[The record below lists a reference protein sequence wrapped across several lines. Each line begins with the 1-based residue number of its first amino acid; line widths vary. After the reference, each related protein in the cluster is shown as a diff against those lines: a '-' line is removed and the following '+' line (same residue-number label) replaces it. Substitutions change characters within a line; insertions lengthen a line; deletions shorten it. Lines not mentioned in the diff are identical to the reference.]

1 MNLKLIRNFAIISHI
16 DHGKSTLSDRL
27 MEETKTVSDREMT
40 PQLLDSMGVEQA
52 HGVTVKSRTVQNTYR
67 AKDGQDYQLNLID
80 TPGHVDFNYEV
91 TKSLSAT
98 DGVILLVDATQGVQ
112 AQTVA
117 NWRLAHEL
125 GLPILPVLNKID
137 AASAQIDESEE
148 QIRQLD
154 PSLVNRKIYH
164 ISAKTGLGVADLLE
178 AIVHELPAPVGE
190 ESSPLK
196 ALVFDSEYDAFQG
209 VIAQVRVIDG
219 TLKKGA
225 ALQLM
230 ANGQKLLAKE
240 VGIYRPNR
248 VPVDEL
254 TAGEVGYVV
263 TGIKDPKQ
271 VTVGDTLTSQSQ
283 PAKTALPGYQQSQPV
298 VYAGIYPVDDYNAL
312 QEALQKLALNDTSLV
327 LTDDQSEAMG
337 PGFRAGFLGIFHL
350 QIIKERLETEF
361 GIEVVVTAPNVSYR
375 VQVAQKGQDIQTVEV
390 NNPTKFPDF
399 DQILAVEEPVVKA
412 TIMTPNDS
420 VNQLMKLADDYR
432 GIFMDMGNQGDYV
445 RLVYQMPLSE
455 IAYDFFN
462 QLKSLSHGYASFS
475 TETIGYQEAD
485 LVKVDVQIN
494 YAKVDAL
501 AFVTHRSRVAGQT
514 QQLVHELK
522 MTIPRRLY
530 PMPVQALVE
539 GRVVARVDVPPL
551 RKNAAVN
558 GQARSV
564 SKKQALLR
572 RQSANKRQAAQSDI
586 ELPQAVFNALLSLK

>member
-40 PQLLDSMGVEQA
+40 LQLLDSMGVEQA

-154 PSLVNRKIYH
+154 PALAERKIYH
-164 ISAKTGLGVADLLE
+164 ISAKTGLGIADLLE
-178 AIVHELPAPVGE
+178 AIVHELPAPVGD

-230 ANGQKLLAKE
+230 ANGQKLLSKE

-271 VTVGDTLTSQSQ
+271 VTVGDTLTSQHQ
-283 PAKTALPGYQQSQPV
+283 PTKTALPGYQQSQPV
-298 VYAGIYPVDDYNAL
+298 VYAGIYPADDYNAL

-327 LTDDQSEAMG
+327 LTDEQSEAMG

-350 QIIKERLETEF
+350 T
-361 GIEVVVTAPNVSYR
+361 N
-375 VQVAQKGQDIQTVEV
+375 
-390 NNPTKFPDF
+390 
-399 DQILAVEEPVVKA
+399 
-412 TIMTPNDS
+412 
-420 VNQLMKLADDYR
+420 
-432 GIFMDMGNQGDYV
+432 
-445 RLVYQMPLSE
+445 
-455 IAYDFFN
+455 
-462 QLKSLSHGYASFS
+462 H
-475 TETIGYQEAD
+475 
-485 LVKVDVQIN
+485 
-494 YAKVDAL
+494 
-501 AFVTHRSRVAGQT
+501 
-514 QQLVHELK
+514 
-522 MTIPRRLY
+522 
-530 PMPVQALVE
+530 
-539 GRVVARVDVPPL
+539 
-551 RKNAAVN
+551 
-558 GQARSV
+558 
-564 SKKQALLR
+564 
-572 RQSANKRQAAQSDI
+572 
-586 ELPQAVFNALLSLK
+586 

>member
-1 MNLKLIRNFAIISHI
+1 MKQEFIRNFAIISHI

-27 MEETKTVSDREMT
+27 MEATKTVSDREKA

-52 HGVTVKSRTVQNTYR
+52 HGVTVKSRTVQNHYLGN
-67 AKDGQDYQLNLID
+67 DGHEYQLNLID

-117 NWRLAHEL
+117 NWRLAHDL

-137 AASAQIDESEE
+137 SASAQIEE
-148 QIRQLD
+148 TEQQIIDLD
-154 PSLVNRKIYH
+154 PSLAAQEIYH
-164 ISAKTGLGVADLLE
+164 VSAKTGLGISELLE
-178 AIVHELPAPVGE
+178 AIVHELPAPTGDE
-190 ESSPLK
+190 KAPLK
-196 ALVFDSEYDAFQG
+196 ALVFDSEYDAFKG

-219 TLKKGA
+219 SLTKGNS
-225 ALQLM
+225 LVLM

-240 VGIYRPNR
+240 VGVYRPDR
-248 VPVDEL
+248 VPADGL
-254 TAGEVGYVV
+254 GAGEVGYVV

-271 VTVGDTLTSQSQ
+271 VTVGDTLTSQQ
-283 PAKTALPGYQQSQPV
+283 APTKAPLPGYQKSQPV
-298 VYAGIYPVDDYNAL
+298 VYAGIYPVGDYKVL

-361 GIEVVVTAPNVSYR
+361 GVEVVVTAPNVSYK
-375 VQVAQKGQDIQTVEV
+375 VQVAQKGKEIETVIV
-390 NNPTKFPDF
+390 NNPTRFPEF
-399 DQILAVEEPVVKA
+399 SQVLAVEEPMVQA
-412 TIMTPNDS
+412 TITTPNES
-420 VNQLMKLADDYR
+420 VNALMKLADDYR
-432 GIFMDMGNQGDYV
+432 GEFADMGNQGDYV
-445 RLVYQMPLSE
+445 RLVYKMPLSE

-462 QLKSLSHGYASFS
+462 QLKSISHGYASFS
-475 TETIGYQEAD
+475 TAAIGYQEAD

-494 YAKVDAL
+494 YATVDAL
-501 AFVTHRSRVAGQT
+501 SFVIHRSRVEEQT
-514 QQLVHELK
+514 QKLVHELK
-522 MTIPRRLY
+522 MTVPRRLY
-530 PMPVQALVE
+530 PMPVQAVVE

-551 RKNAAVN
+551 RKNVAVN
-558 GQARSV
+558 GSSYSI

-586 ELPQAVFNALLSLK
+586 ELPQAVFNTLLSLN